1 MADTPDDG
9 PSLEMPSFS
18 LRRRKRAPEDV
29 APEPEASPEPVV
41 PEPAEPEP
49 TPVIP
54 EPEPTPVIPEPE
66 PTPVIPEPEPT
77 DEPEAEEVG
86 RRRARTAPP
95 VTGLPAAL
103 LTGLLVGVLAV
114 GFAWLA
120 GAGCD
125 AVRGTTACGGAAGLP
140 ILLAGLVLL
149 AWVGAQLLKFFGV
162 ADAGSTSI
170 LAVGVLAVLVM
181 LFLLESLDEPWAAVV
196 VPVVAVVGY
205 GLSWWVT
212 TSVVGEDAEVPE
224 PHDVR

>member
-1 MADTPDDG
+1 MADGTPDDG

-18 LRRRKRAPEDV
+18 LRRRTRAPQDA
-29 APEPEASPEPVV
+29 APEPEPV
-41 PEPAEPEP
+41 EPE
-49 TPVIP
+49 PVIP
-54 EPEPTPVIPEPE
+54 EPELD
-66 PTPVIPEPEPT
+66 
-77 DEPEAEEVG
+77 DEPEAEDVG

-103 LTGLLVGVLAV
+103 LTGLVVGVLAV
-114 GFAWLA
+114 AFAWLA
-120 GAGCD
+120 GAGCE

-140 ILLAGLVLL
+140 ILVAGLVLL
-149 AWVGAQLLKFFGV
+149 AWVGTLLLRFFGI

-181 LFLLESLDEPWAAVV
+181 LFLLGSLDEPWAAVV
-196 VPVVAVVGY
+196 VPLVAVVGY

-212 TSVVGEDAEVPE
+212 TSVVGEDTGAEFPD